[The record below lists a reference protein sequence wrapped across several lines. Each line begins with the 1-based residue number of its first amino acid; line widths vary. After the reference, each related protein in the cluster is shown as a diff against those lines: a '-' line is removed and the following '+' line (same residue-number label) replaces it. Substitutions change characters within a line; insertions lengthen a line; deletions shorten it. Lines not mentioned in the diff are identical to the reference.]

1 MSGMPAGV
9 SRAQQR
15 LREQAE
21 LHLRLAAMDDLRRDH
36 PGATFAPHRPSGGA
50 FWRYV
55 FVPVYRRLPWETK
68 ERAMHALKMTAEGH
82 GWTPLNQAQLLTVMA
97 NHITLNA
104 PAGADKS
111 WKY

>member
-36 PGATFAPHRPSGGA
+36 PGATSAPHRPSGGA

-55 FVPVYRRLPWETK
+55 FVPVYRRLPWATK
-68 ERAMHALKMTAEGH
+68 ERAMRVACSSSVPSGRVSMWMVTSEQSWRTTASNSFALLPKLE
-82 GWTPLNQAQLLTVMA
+82 
-97 NHITLNA
+97 
-104 PAGADKS
+104 
-111 WKY
+111 

>member
-36 PGATFAPHRPSGGA
+36 PGVTSAPHRPSGGA

-68 ERAMHALKMTAEGH
+68 ERAMHALKMTAEDH
-82 GWTPLNQAQLLTVMA
+82 GWTPPSRTPGEPWRPP
-97 NHITLNA
+97 A
-104 PAGADKS
+104 PPPA
-111 WKY
+111 